1 MFTKDLLT
9 INEST
14 YFPTTSD
21 KVSKD
26 IGEVKAKVFSNS
38 KRRLTNTLNVNKD
51 FLKTV
56 SEQ

>member
-1 MFTKDLLT
+1 MFTKDLL
-9 INEST
+9 IIDENT

-21 KVSKD
+21 EVSKD

-38 KRRLTNTLNVNKD
+38 KRRLTNTLTVKKD

>member
-9 INEST
+9 IDENT

-38 KRRLTNTLNVNKD
+38 KRRLTNTLTVNKD

>member
-1 MFTKDLLT
+1 MFTKDLL
-9 INEST
+9 IIDENT

-21 KVSKD
+21 EVSKD

-38 KRRLTNTLNVNKD
+38 KRRLTNTLSFNKEII
-51 FLKTV
+51 KQI